1 MIVDFEYGPDGL
13 ALVGLEQ
20 MRRPNARVATS
31 LAVDL
36 AIRGITDEKEAVRR
50 TAPTHVLELLHP
62 QPKLTGAEVPLVVGT
77 RCVPRR
83 RGRAASR

>member
-1 MIVDFEYGPDGL
+1 MTGRSGSAVIVDFEYGPDGL

-36 AIRGITDEKEAVRR
+36 AIGPNRGARVD
-50 TAPTHVLELLHP
+50 
-62 QPKLTGAEVPLVVGT
+62 GAIFE
-77 RCVPRR
+77 RQFCRF
-83 RGRAASR
+83 